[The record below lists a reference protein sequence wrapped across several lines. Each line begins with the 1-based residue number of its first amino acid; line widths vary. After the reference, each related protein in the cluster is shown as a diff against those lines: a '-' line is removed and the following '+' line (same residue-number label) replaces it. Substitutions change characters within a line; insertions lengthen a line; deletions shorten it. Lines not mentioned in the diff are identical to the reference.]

1 LAELTHD
8 PIDTQRMLAT
18 ATTAATG
25 ATLLFLGTTRQ
36 WTHGRETLWLTYEAF
51 CEMAL
56 EKLRELE
63 AQARARWPLVSC
75 QITHRLGRVDVGEAS
90 VAIVVSSPHRHDAFV
105 AGEWLIDTLK
115 QVVPIWKEEHW
126 SDGSTAWVHPGEER
140 RV

>member
-1 LAELTHD
+1 MAELTHE
-8 PIDTQRMLAT
+8 PIDTQRLLAA
-18 ATTAATG
+18 ATTSATG

-36 WTHGRETLWLTYEAF
+36 WTHGRETLWLTYDAF
-51 CEMAL
+51 REMAL
-56 EKLRELE
+56 EKLRQLE
-63 AQARARWPLVSC
+63 EQARERWPLVNC

-126 SDGSTAWVHPGEER
+126 SDGTTEWVHPGAER
-140 RV
+140 QV